1 LQFYY
6 KIGQVAETGKNI
18 LRARQILQQEDLV
31 AIPTETVYGLAGKAC
46 SEEAVVK
53 IFDVKNRPSFDPL
66 IVHVAS
72 LKQVEEIVVHIPEDA
87 ARLAEA
93 FWPGPLTILLEKR
106 NVIPDIVTS
115 GLSTVAVRIPN
126 HPLTI
131 ELLRSLSFPLAA
143 PSANPFGYVSPT
155 SVKHV
160 DDQLGQK
167 IPYILDGGDCP
178 VGIESTIIGF
188 KEDPPEIYRLGGITV
203 EEIET
208 IIGQVVVRKH
218 SSSRPSAPGSFESH
232 YAPGKKVLLDD
243 ISSLE
248 SSVDLSKAGLIR
260 FKSSY
265 PGVSTERQVI
275 LSESGNLKEAAK
287 NLFSALRTLD
297 KMEIQDVI
305 AELVPEV
312 GLGRAI
318 NDRLRRAGSWE

>member
-1 LQFYY
+1 
-6 KIGQVAETGKNI
+6 VAETGKNI

-31 AIPTETVYGLAGKAC
+31 AIPTETVYGLAGNAF
-46 SEEAVVK
+46 SEDAVVK

-265 PGVSTERQVI
+265 PGVPTERQVI